1 MEDRDILNMKKMKF
15 EHYLA
20 FSAVVLGAVFMRL
33 IPHIPNVAPIGAL
46 ALFSGATLPGLGG
59 LLIPLLAMS
68 LSDYF
73 LGFHATI
80 PYVYGS
86 FALIVGIGYIIHKK
100 VTPLRVAT
108 GSLLGSVLFFIIT
121 NFGVWVTSPMYEKN
135 VGGLLKSYMMGLPF
149 FRNTVIGDLFYNAIF
164 FVGYILLLTISK
176 QIVFNVKRLVRY
188 HLS

>member
-1 MEDRDILNMKKMKF
+1 MKKLHV

-59 LLIPLLAMS
+59 LLTPLLAMS

-86 FALIVGIGYIIHKK
+86 FSLIVGIGYILHKK

-121 NFGVWVTSPMYEKN
+121 NFGVWATSTQYEKS
-135 VGGLLKSYMMGLPF
+135 VSGLMNAYIMGLPF
-149 FRNTVIGDLFYNAIF
+149 FRNTILGDLFYNVLFFASYAFFIF
-164 FVGYILLLTISK
+164 VSK
-176 QIVFNVKRLVRY
+176 HIVLMIKNLVRY